1 MTPVAGDPFA
11 LAERPLI
18 AYKAV
23 GGRSLRLQF
32 GSLVRLYMS
41 RNHAHGGSQ
50 GVVLDQGID
59 RRCRRAGMAEQLL
72 HCPDVL

>member
-50 GVVLDQGID
+50 GIVLNQGID
-59 RRCRRAGMAEQLL
+59 RRCRRAGVSQQLL